1 MNKLMHPNREIQNG
15 ESNRKHREIK
25 MAKPKYKNMDKKPP
39 TVASV
44 SKIRLKTQYIRTQQ

>member
-1 MNKLMHPNREIQNG
+1 
-15 ESNRKHREIK
+15 

-44 SKIRLKTQYIRTQQ
+44 SKIRLKTQYTRTQQYEKLNLKVQGCKMKSNIHPS